1 MELPAEEFV
10 FLLYSIFCLR
20 ATPELYLR
28 ATPSCTGMQA

>member
-20 ATPELYLR
+20 ATPELYR
-28 ATPSCTGMQA
+28 HATPSCTGMQA